1 MIIIIIKKRDNN
13 NYSFSYINIVF
24 TLLLLQLIKINKKC
38 CSRQR
43 KPHIRGKKEE
53 PGVEQSISHYKYNLS
68 QSRKEESKEKIR
80 KRRLKKRLYANQVI
94 EQANNITTTSITA
107 ICQKGH
113 SMYYGILLDL
123 KGITHLRRL
132 FDKSLLITRASIMS
146 PY

>member
-1 MIIIIIKKRDNN
+1 MIIIIIRKRDNN
-13 NYSFSYINIVF
+13 NYSFSYINILF
-24 TLLLLQLIKINKKC
+24 TLLLQLIKINKKC
-38 CSRQR
+38 CSRGSL
-43 KPHIRGKKEE
+43 ISEEKKEE

-94 EQANNITTTSITA
+94 EQANNTTTTSITA

>member
-1 MIIIIIKKRDNN
+1 MIIIIKKRDNN
-13 NYSFSYINIVF
+13 NYSFSYINILF

-38 CSRQR
+38 CSRGSL
-43 KPHIRGKKEE
+43 RGNRKKEE

-123 KGITHLRRL
+123 KGITSRL